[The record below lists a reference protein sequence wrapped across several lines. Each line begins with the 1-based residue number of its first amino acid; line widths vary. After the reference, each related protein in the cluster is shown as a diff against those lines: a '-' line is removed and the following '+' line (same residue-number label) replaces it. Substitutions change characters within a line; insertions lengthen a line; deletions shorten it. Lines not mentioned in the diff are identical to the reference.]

1 MDDIFGLYKE
11 PGYTDI
17 ARNLMFLQEEVKSLD
32 IDSLID
38 EISGLQYQV
47 EGDDSDKIS
56 ALIFKHHAEEE
67 LTEDEDQYLRN
78 VYVLFYSR
86 YGVLIDEPEDDDEV

>member
-1 MDDIFGLYKE
+1 MDDIFGLFGE

-17 ARNLMFLQEEVKSLD
+17 ARNLLFLKEEVKSLD
-32 IDSLID
+32 IDSLVD
-38 EISGLQYQV
+38 EINGLQYQV
-47 EGDDSDKIS
+47 EGDDSNKIS
-56 ALIFKHHAEEE
+56 TLIFKHHAEEE
-67 LTEDEDQYLRN
+67 LTVDEDQYLRN